1 MTHSDS
7 NHFPAFTMVL
17 LMLGFVA
24 LALAQNTPAA
34 RTDQSSNALNQLLQG
49 NGRQRISQTVT
60 LSNVAVQDTTQ
71 NDLVWV
77 GTSPDSSV
85 LVMLQPSVNPM
96 DAQGNPKSLA
106 AGDQVRITGHVLRAP
121 STQVLEGWGISP
133 AEAARVQRQGV
144 MVQAVTLEVVGR
156 HR

>member
-34 RTDQSSNALNQLLQG
+34 RTDQSSNVLNQLLQG
-49 NGRQRISQTVT
+49 NGRQRISQPVT

-77 GTSPDSSV
+77 GASPDGSV

-96 DAQGNPKSLA
+96 DAQGNPKSIA

-121 STQVLEGWGISP
+121 STQVLKGWGVSP

-144 MVQAVTLEVVGR
+144 MVQAVTLEVIGR